1 MSEQIPDFEWDE
13 AKRQK
18 TLADRF
24 LDFEDAALFFD
35 GRRAFHQPTPRNGE
49 DRWKT
54 TTEIGGVMVTLVW
67 LWREDVIRVVS
78 MRRSHVSEERAY
90 RSAFGG

>member
-1 MSEQIPDFEWDE
+1 MVARLPDFEWDE
-13 AKRQK
+13 AKRQR

-35 GRRAFHQPTPRNGE
+35 GRPAFHQPTPRHGE
-49 DRWKT
+49 ERWKT
-54 TTEIGGVMVTLVW
+54 TAQISGLMVTLVW
-67 LWREDVIRVVS
+67 VRRLDAIRVVS

-90 RSAFGG
+90 RAAFGV